1 MKRDRSPLAFIAPF
15 RLPGLQMGCAG
26 VSREVRVRATPSGDL
41 TARELAPVV
50 VPAVLP
56 SSCCCLEERNLE
68 GVGALPPLLGF
79 KDFHHA
85 ARLQSPAGGHPE
97 G

>member
-1 MKRDRSPLAFIAPF
+1 MGRAGIRWRETRQSHPLRRSHRQKA
-15 RLPGLQMGCAG
+15 
-26 VSREVRVRATPSGDL
+26 RAHDGTVDL
-41 TARELAPVV
+41 VFFL
-50 VPAVLP
+50 LL
-56 SSCCCLEERNLE
+56 LEEHNPV

-85 ARLQSPAGGHPE
+85 TRLQSPASGHPE

>member
-1 MKRDRSPLAFIAPF
+1 VPVF
-15 RLPGLQMGCAG
+15 
-26 VSREVRVRATPSGDL
+26 SREVRVRATPSGDL
-41 TARELAPVV
+41 TAGELAPVV

-56 SSCCCLEERNLE
+56 SSYCCLEEHNLE
-68 GVGALPPLLGF
+68 EVGALPPLLDF

-85 ARLQSPAGGHPE
+85 ARLQSPASGHPE

>member
-1 MKRDRSPLAFIAPF
+1 VF
-15 RLPGLQMGCAG
+15 
-26 VSREVRVRATPSGDL
+26 SREVRVRATPSGDL
-41 TARELAPVV
+41 TTGELALMVV
-50 VPAVLP
+50 SAVLP

-68 GVGALPPLLGF
+68 EVGALRPLLGF

-85 ARLQSPAGGHPE
+85 TRLQSPASGHPE